1 MINPLYGVKCLKLGF
16 DRYIRYSRI
25 GATMRCSNSSVSF
38 YVDKGDGTKPTNAR
52 ASNHHPNLQNYP
64 KGGSE
69 PWLSDNTSIEFIVP
83 HSDEDKKKVRQRVY
97 QNASGTIRPFDV
109 TIYQYNSDLIES
121 TDIIE
126 IFKAIVV
133 FLNGGGYTDPFAG
146 TPKKA
151 KIIPRTANIKPRTS
165 TSMTTE
171 GKVHNLSKLSEGKL
185 NVITYLCL
193 GNIITENSKI
203 INKTIMKRNVIHL
216 NEGQLRRVI
225 KESIEKI
232 LAENEENESNFY
244 SDDNFENTM
253 AHLAQRGVD
262 KRSRRTRDDTA
273 RRATNFFGA
282 NKYGGRLPMN

>member
-1 MINPLYGVKCLKLGF
+1 
-16 DRYIRYSRI
+16 
-25 GATMRCSNSSVSF
+25 
-38 YVDKGDGTKPTNAR
+38 
-52 ASNHHPNLQNYP
+52 
-64 KGGSE
+64 
-69 PWLSDNTSIEFIVP
+69 
-83 HSDEDKKKVRQRVY
+83 
-97 QNASGTIRPFDV
+97 
-109 TIYQYNSDLIES
+109 
-121 TDIIE
+121 
-126 IFKAIVV
+126 
-133 FLNGGGYTDPFAG
+133 
-146 TPKKA
+146 
-151 KIIPRTANIKPRTS
+151 
-165 TSMTTE
+165 MTTE

-282 NKYGGRLPMN
+282 NKYGGRLPINHAAHPTRTSLYLTIPRLRVNIVSKRSFSVAFLVFQRKHASST